1 VWWRSVWHSR
11 KAKHLME
18 SSDKVIILADIRKKR
33 IATATCRPNV
43 FEIRSG
49 AGKRPDCSI
58 HAFTAR
64 PAVPP
69 KQGS

>member
-1 VWWRSVWHSR
+1 
-11 KAKHLME
+11 MGT
-18 SSDKVIILADIRKKR
+18 SDKVIILADIRKKR
-33 IATATCRPNV
+33 IVAATCRPNV

-58 HAFTAR
+58 HPFTAR

-69 KQGS
+69 KQA